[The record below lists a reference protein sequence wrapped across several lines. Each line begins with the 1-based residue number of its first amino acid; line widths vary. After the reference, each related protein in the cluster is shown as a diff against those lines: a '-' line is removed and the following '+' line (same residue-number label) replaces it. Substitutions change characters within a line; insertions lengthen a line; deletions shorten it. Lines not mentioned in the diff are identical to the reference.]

1 MSDDVHVC
9 MPIDTRGRGCDA
21 SVNYKCVVRESELL
35 LERVEV
41 VRHHHELWDGLR
53 FLTDLFFFLFF
64 FRRLPSSMLFTF
76 KFELSVL
83 LFACLLIPTIH
94 TSPGAVCIHVRAR
107 VYECGNLKQ

>member
-1 MSDDVHVC
+1 MEILSATHTHTHTQANGEAELYSAMCCVHDCMSDDVHVC

-53 FLTDLFFFLFF
+53 FLTDLFFFSFF
-64 FRRLPSSMLFTF
+64 FSSSSFF
-76 KFELSVL
+76 DAFY
-83 LFACLLIPTIH
+83 IQI
-94 TSPGAVCIHVRAR
+94 
-107 VYECGNLKQ
+107 